1 MTRPRWARQRQWLD
15 DSVRAAAGN
24 REFLAEPGQ
33 QRRLLARAIAFRV
46 IALARLW
53 PDAPDRVAAEIAG
66 YGPVLALLGVSS
78 LT

>member
-1 MTRPRWARQRQWLD
+1 MTQSGPPPATGSSSPSQ
-15 DSVRAAAGN
+15 
-24 REFLAEPGQ
+24 GQ